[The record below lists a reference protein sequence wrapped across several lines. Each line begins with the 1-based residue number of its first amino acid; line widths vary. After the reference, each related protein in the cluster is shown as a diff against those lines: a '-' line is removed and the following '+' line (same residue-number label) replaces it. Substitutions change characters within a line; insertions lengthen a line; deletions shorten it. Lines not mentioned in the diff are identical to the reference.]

1 MPLSNHGV
9 LFVCFLS
16 CCEEERRLD
25 IDEKPLVV
33 QLNWNKDDR
42 EGRFVLKNEND
53 AVPAKVRARGLAEA
67 VPGPPLTGGPRAHS
81 PLRFSP

>member
-1 MPLSNHGV
+1 MASLSLV
-9 LFVCFLS
+9 S
-16 CCEEERRLD
+16 CSEEERRLD

-53 AVPAKVRARGLAEA
+53 AGLLKV
-67 VPGPPLTGGPRAHS
+67 GPRGSCSSRSAS
-81 PLRFSP
+81 LPGVLFTLFSRK